1 MQNKLLVNA
10 PLGST
15 SITVKRRKNDR
26 IHPIPRKTSALN
38 EQEIKIILDL
48 VQLIIKYKQSNLV
61 QVKGLDTLLIF
72 LRCNTVIP
80 DIVGIKIVDA
90 VRTTIECTSD
100 FEVAWRV
107 CAVIREMVK
116 TTSFSVLVERDLQ
129 NLLLVLLKKTDD
141 ISMKQQAIFL
151 LDSLLRVSF
160 VPGTPLTTDYFEKLK
175 NKDHSGHY
183 NDLFDETQFFFQKHR
198 DLIVPLTL
206 KRFQCAF
213 SYLRKIEPETTPKN
227 HNVSSRYRGP
237 RIKPMYGKV
246 DSLFVCNGA
255 GLV

>member
-100 FEVAWRV
+100 FEVVWRV

-151 LDSLLRVSF
+151 LDSLLRGEEIS
-160 VPGTPLTTDYFEKLK
+160 VPNEC
-175 NKDHSGHY
+175 
-183 NDLFDETQFFFQKHR
+183 LFSNT
-198 DLIVPLTL
+198 
-206 KRFQCAF
+206 
-213 SYLRKIEPETTPKN
+213 
-227 HNVSSRYRGP
+227 
-237 RIKPMYGKV
+237 
-246 DSLFVCNGA
+246 
-255 GLV
+255 